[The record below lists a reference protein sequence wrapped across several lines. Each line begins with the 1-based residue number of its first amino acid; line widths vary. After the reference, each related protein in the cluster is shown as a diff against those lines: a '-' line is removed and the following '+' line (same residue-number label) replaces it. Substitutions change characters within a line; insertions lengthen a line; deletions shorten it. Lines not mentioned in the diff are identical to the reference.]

1 MAIRNFFKKT
11 PDSETDKRQCL
22 RDPDQVLAWLEELSR
37 LGTVVEVEGA
47 EGDLV
52 PVAAKVRLVAE
63 ETGSFSL
70 AYKWKPAREPAAGQR
85 THITFPLDRQR
96 FQADAAYLGRGNYL
110 EYRFSL
116 PAAVFHAERR
126 DATRVK
132 MRPRDDLNI
141 IVLEDLFE
149 GLGLSGTLIDLSMGG
164 CCFLLQRAIR
174 VRGEQ
179 RVPLATDLLAPGA
192 PLALVRLPNLPHL
205 PQVECGGRICSMR
218 QGKDG
223 VLVGLRF
230 EGLGTFEEGIL
241 GRFLSERDPGIAFG
255 FPHKR
260 RQKDL
265 RAEELQGPQP
275 PEDPGSILPEPE
287 PGPEENL
294 PDQADAAAEFEA
306 TFQETLTDKDRLNR
320 LRKRGKKLLLVMAD
334 ELERISLMA
343 MLHQD
348 GYRSMFE
355 AKSLIQALEHHRRLA
370 LDLLVVDQAI
380 GHMGALSLVEVLREQ
395 GLPKSVPVVVL
406 QKSIDFRLT
415 LAVKAGKLNLLV
427 ERPVDFPGVL
437 KQAMET
443 MLGL

>member
-1 MAIRNFFKKT
+1 
-11 PDSETDKRQCL
+11 
-22 RDPDQVLAWLEELSR
+22 
-37 LGTVVEVEGA
+37 
-47 EGDLV
+47 
-52 PVAAKVRLVAE
+52 
-63 ETGSFSL
+63 
-70 AYKWKPAREPAAGQR
+70 
-85 THITFPLDRQR
+85 
-96 FQADAAYLGRGNYL
+96 
-110 EYRFSL
+110 
-116 PAAVFHAERR
+116 
-126 DATRVK
+126 
-132 MRPRDDLNI
+132 
-141 IVLEDLFE
+141 
-149 GLGLSGTLIDLSMGG
+149 
-164 CCFLLQRAIR
+164 
-174 VRGEQ
+174 
-179 RVPLATDLLAPGA
+179 
-192 PLALVRLPNLPHL
+192 
-205 PQVECGGRICSMR
+205 
-218 QGKDG
+218 
-223 VLVGLRF
+223 
-230 EGLGTFEEGIL
+230 
-241 GRFLSERDPGIAFG
+241 
-255 FPHKR
+255 
-260 RQKDL
+260 L